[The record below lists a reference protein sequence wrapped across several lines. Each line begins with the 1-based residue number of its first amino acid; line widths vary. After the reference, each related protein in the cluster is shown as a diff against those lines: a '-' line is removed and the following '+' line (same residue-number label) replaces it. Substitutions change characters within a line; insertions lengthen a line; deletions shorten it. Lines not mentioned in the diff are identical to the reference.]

1 MVEEVV
7 SLKKTDA
14 GNLASNERMMVVGEL
29 ERELLRK
36 MPASDACSWD
46 RTGMLVG
53 NPMDIVRGV
62 AVALDPTIHAV
73 EETHAQ
79 GANVLLTH
87 HPVFIDAPDAFM
99 PQAAMGHAP
108 GAVVRR
114 ACELGVSV
122 LSFHTALDVSTA
134 GLDALPVLLRLT
146 PLGVLDSSAWCCQQG
161 VWAYLRL
168 FVSGRAFN
176 AAPPERSLCKRI
188 RHLSSCVGI
197 SRQTAFAD
205 RYQRRFGRFLCPHVP
220 RPGHLL
226 PYLRRDKVS

>member
-1 MVEEVV
+1 MTEEVV

-53 NPMDIVRGV
+53 NPMDTVRGV

-73 EETHAQ
+73 EEAHAH

-99 PQAAMGHAP
+99 RQWAM
-108 GAVVRR
+108 
-114 ACELGVSV
+114 
-122 LSFHTALDVSTA
+122 
-134 GLDALPVLLRLT
+134 LLV
-146 PLGVLDSSAWCCQQG
+146 PWC
-161 VWAYLRL
+161 
-168 FVSGRAFN
+168 
-176 AAPPERSLCKRI
+176 AAPASWVSAFSRSILP
-188 RHLSSCVGI
+188 LM
-197 SRQTAFAD
+197 
-205 RYQRRFGRFLCPHVP
+205 YQRLVLMRCRCFCA
-220 RPGHLL
+220 
-226 PYLRRDKVS
+226 

>member
-1 MVEEVV
+1 MTEEVV

-29 ERELLRK
+29 ERELLHK
-36 MPASDACSWD
+36 IPASDACSWD

-53 NPMDIVRGV
+53 NPMDTVRGV

-73 EETHAQ
+73 EEAHAH

-114 ACELGVSV
+114 ACEQLGWSVSYRHSGENETLFEV
-122 LSFHTALDVSTA
+122 CFA
-134 GLDALPVLLRLT
+134 P
-146 PLGVLDSSAWCCQQG
+146 DSDG
-161 VWAYLRL
+161 
-168 FVSGRAFN
+168 
-176 AAPPERSLCKRI
+176 ER
-188 RHLSSCVGI
+188 V
-197 SRQTAFAD
+197 
-205 RYQRRFGRFLCPHVP
+205 
-220 RPGHLL
+220 
-226 PYLRRDKVS
+226 